1 MSLHRAELQHRDSE
15 TFGASDELTLLLFG
29 LVCTHLNFPLEVD
42 YDAKNGWVMWRKFQE
57 CLSDTGRKF
66 DLGVREVIRTF
77 DREEIESSAGWETV
91 LFLTWPGELSTVEK
105 IALRNS
111 ELASQKEKDVVE
123 NMYLAKQG
131 DPATGRGY
139 SASGVNSRSWCSR
152 TLDKNL
158 TLRKIPSTLPKE
170 WFRVRLQTLAFISTF
185 QYEDAKRE
193 MAETKKSGRPP
204 SRNFIITN
212 RDFFRAWTAFELSR
226 NPSLGFEMFAA
237 ERDTKISRNRDLV
250 QPRSI
255 YTDACVST
263 LSFVKKSGQL
273 TASEFANF
281 EKWLAPNSTFSEAEV
296 RLYFET
302 RKG

>member
-1 MSLHRAELQHRDSE
+1 MSRRSE
-15 TFGASDELTLLLFG
+15 SPESFGASDELTLLLFG
-29 LVCTHLNFPLEVD
+29 LVCTHLDFPLEVD

-66 DLGVREVIRTF
+66 DLGVREVVRSF
-77 DREEIESSAGWETV
+77 DREEIESSAGWETI

-123 NMYLAKQG
+123 NMYL
-131 DPATGRGY
+131 RW
-139 SASGVNSRSWCSR
+139 SLR
-152 TLDKNL
+152 TLNKNL
-158 TLRKIPSTLPKE
+158 TLRKIPPTLPKE
-170 WFRVRLQTLAFISTF
+170 WFRVRLQTLAFLSAF
-185 QYEDAKRE
+185 QYEDARSE

-226 NPSLGFEMFAA
+226 NPRLGFEMFAA

-263 LSFVKKSGQL
+263 LAFVKKSNIL
-273 TASEFANF
+273 TASEFASF
-281 EKWLAPNSTFSEAEV
+281 EKWLAPSRLGESTFSEGEV

>member
-1 MSLHRAELQHRDSE
+1 MSRRTEIQHRDSE
-15 TFGASDELTLLLFG
+15 TFGDADELTLLLFG
-29 LVCTHLNFPLEVD
+29 LVCTHLDFPLEVD

-66 DLGVREVIRTF
+66 DLGVREVVRTF
-77 DREEIESSAGWETV
+77 DREEIESSAGWETI
-91 LFLTWPGELSTVEK
+91 LFLTWPGELSSVEK

-123 NMYLAKQG
+123 NMYL
-131 DPATGRGY
+131 RW
-139 SASGVNSRSWCSR
+139 SLR
-152 TLDKNL
+152 TLNKNL
-158 TLRKIPSTLPKE
+158 TLRKIPPTLPKE
-170 WFRVRLQTLAFISTF
+170 WFRVRFQTLTFISTF
-185 QYEDAKRE
+185 QYEDARRE
-193 MAETKKSGRPP
+193 MAETKKSNRPP
-204 SRNFIITN
+204 SRNFIIVN

-226 NPSLGFEMFAA
+226 NPRLGFEMFAA

-263 LSFVKKSGQL
+263 LAFVKKSGQL
-273 TASEFANF
+273 TASEFASF
-281 EKWLAPNSTFSEAEV
+281 EKWLAPTRLGESTFSEAEV